1 MTEELWS
8 YTLVFEAPV
17 GVFTGLGI
25 AGLVDRTVQRD
36 ARGMPIIP
44 GSTVKGRLRFF
55 AERLLR
61 SDHAPE
67 RCRIHEPDEP
77 QCKRVADGCTV
88 CRLFGNPS
96 IPGLLKIG
104 TATLEETWAKA
115 FGELHEAD
123 RNPVARPDVEVRPG
137 MALSRTRRTVLGDH
151 LFFDETVPASV
162 RFVGQ
167 IRVGRGVTP
176 EEELFLIG
184 AGAAVDALGA
194 RKAAGRGRL
203 AGGILIGKVS

>member
-1 MTEELWS
+1 MAEGMWS
-8 YTLVFEAPV
+8 YTLIFEAPV
-17 GVFTGLGI
+17 GIFTGLGI

-36 ARGMPIIP
+36 AKGMPAIP

-61 SDHAPE
+61 SGSAPDG
-67 RCRIHEPDEP
+67 CRIHEAGKP
-77 QCKRVADGCTV
+77 QCKKVAGACTV

-104 TATLEETWAKA
+104 PAALDEPWMKT
-115 FGELHEAD
+115 FGDLLEAD

-137 MALSRTRRTVLGDH
+137 VALSRLRRTALGDH
-151 LFFDETVPASV
+151 LFFDEAVPACV
-162 RFVGQ
+162 TFTGQ
-167 IRVGRGVTP
+167 IRLAAGVTP
-176 EEELFLIG
+176 AEELFLVGTG
-184 AGAAVDALGA
+184 AVVDALGA

-203 AGGILIGKVS
+203 AGGIRIGKTS